1 MPKNKSHRGL
11 LKRIKLTKS
20 GKVRFK
26 APNSRHLKSNKRGEE
41 VQSYRKSRY
50 AASGD
55 LRFLKKLLHRGLR
68 SEERSIADAEA
79 REAAAAGAG
88 ATTAGATTAGAT
100 TAKAKPAA
108 KSKPAAG
115 AKPAA
120 SASAAK
126 APAAAKPAKPAAKPA
141 AKK

>member
-88 ATTAGATTAGAT
+88 ATTA
-100 TAKAKPAA
+100 KAKPAA

>member
-88 ATTAGATTAGAT
+88 ATTAGATTA
-100 TAKAKPAA
+100 KAKPAA